1 MFAHNFKYSL
11 KILLKNKSL
20 LFWSLVFPIILGTLF
35 KLAFSNIEN
44 SETFNIIDIA
54 VVNNSEINS
63 FYKETIKSL
72 SSNESEN
79 QIFTTK
85 YVTLNEAKTLLNDKK
100 ISAYIQFEED
110 TPVIHVKENGTNE
123 TIIRY
128 VFDEIRIQKDI
139 YEEVLAKMSLE
150 NTPPSDDA
158 KLLELPQI
166 KVELN
171 DISNKNLSYTNIEY
185 YTLLAMASLYG
196 GLISMFLT
204 NKHQANISAVG
215 KRTSISK
222 IKKTTLLLSDFLV
235 CYLVELIGIAL
246 IFLYTLF
253 VLKADF
259 GNKLL
264 PVLIITA
271 AGSLSGLAL
280 GVFISVVIKG
290 TENLKTGVLIAFTM
304 ISSFFAGMYGIT
316 MKYVIDKNIP
326 IINKINITSL
336 ITDGYYSLYYYNDLK
351 RYLTNLIILVTISL
365 ILITISV
372 INLRRKKY
380 DSI

>member
-54 VVNNSEINS
+54 IVNDSEINP
-63 FYKETIKSL
+63 FYKEAIKSL
-72 SSNESEN
+72 SSKESEN

-85 YVTLNEAKTLLNDKK
+85 YVTLNEAKNLLNDKK

-110 TPVIHVKENGTNE
+110 SPVIHVKENGTNE

-139 YEEVLAKMSLE
+139 YEEALAKMTLE
-150 NTPPSDDA
+150 NTSPSDDT
-158 KLLELPQI
+158 KSLESPQI

-235 CYLVELIGIAL
+235 CYLVELIGIAI

-280 GVFISVVIKG
+280 GIFISTVIKG

-351 RYLTNLIILVTISL
+351 RYLTNLIILVAISL

>member
-54 VVNNSEINS
+54 IVNNSEINP

-79 QIFTTK
+79 QIFATK
-85 YVTLNEAKTLLNDKK
+85 YVTLNEAKNLLNDKK

-139 YEEVLAKMSLE
+139 YEEVLAKMTLE

-204 NKHQANISAVG
+204 NKHQPNISALV
-215 KRTSISK
+215 KRTSI
-222 IKKTTLLLSDFLV
+222 
-235 CYLVELIGIAL
+235 
-246 IFLYTLF
+246 
-253 VLKADF
+253 
-259 GNKLL
+259 
-264 PVLIITA
+264 
-271 AGSLSGLAL
+271 
-280 GVFISVVIKG
+280 
-290 TENLKTGVLIAFTM
+290 
-304 ISSFFAGMYGIT
+304 
-316 MKYVIDKNIP
+316 
-326 IINKINITSL
+326 
-336 ITDGYYSLYYYNDLK
+336 
-351 RYLTNLIILVTISL
+351 
-365 ILITISV
+365 
-372 INLRRKKY
+372 
-380 DSI
+380 